1 MQTNTD
7 FQVVALPAE
16 AFGELLALSDE
27 DLRSRRGRR
36 MVVDH
41 KPGFPCRVSLVDA
54 EIGEEVILVDY
65 THHDADSPYRAS
77 GPIFVRAKAGTAK
90 LEVNEIPGMLSTRL
104 LSVRAYNDRGNMR
117 DACVIEGA
125 ELASQIRTFFGD
137 ERVAY
142 LHVHNAGPGCF
153 NCRVEQATGR

>member
-1 MQTNTD
+1 MKSEVD

-16 AFGELLALSDE
+16 AFGEFFSLTDDE
-27 DLRSRRGRR
+27 LRARRGRR

-41 KPGFPCRVSLVDA
+41 KPGFPCRVSLEDA

-65 THHDADSPYRAS
+65 THHDVDSPYRAS
-77 GPIFVRAKAGTAK
+77 GPIFVRAKAETAK
-90 LEVNEIPGMLSTRL
+90 PAVNEIPGMLQFRL
-104 LSVRAYNDRGNMR
+104 LSVRAYNERGNMR
-117 DACVIEGA
+117 DAGVVEGA
-125 ELASQIRTFFGD
+125 DLADQIRKFFGD

-153 NCRVEQATGR
+153 NCRVERVAAR

>member
-7 FQVVALPAE
+7 FQVVALPSE
-16 AFGELLALSDE
+16 AFGELLAMSDD
-27 DLRSRRGRR
+27 DLRAQRGRR

-153 NCRVEQATGR
+153 NCKVERATQI